1 MMGKF
6 VIEADADLKT
16 LRSVMLMLPPYVKV
30 DRELILCKDCKYCKT
45 IEPFPH
51 PYCEARMFGKAVD
64 PEFFCADGER
74 K

>member
-1 MMGKF
+1 MAKF
-6 VIEADADLKT
+6 VIEADST
-16 LRSVMLMLPPYVKV
+16 LSTIRNILPDMLPVRV
-30 DRELILCKDCKYCKT
+30 SRELILCKDCKYCKT
-45 IEPFPH
+45 IEPFPN